1 MKIDDI
7 SVKLTADTEQFAEDM
22 NVATDA
28 VDMYADAVNRVVPN
42 ITLRGCTNIY
52 MTINNFNETE
62 KEWSGAVH
70 TISRPKGT
78 SDGNSKI

>member
-1 MKIDDI
+1 MQIDDI

-28 VDMYADAVNRVVPN
+28 VEKFSGAVNRIVPN

-62 KEWSGAVH
+62 KEWSGA
-70 TISRPKGT
+70 
-78 SDGNSKI
+78 GNEQTERSEL

>member
-1 MKIDDI
+1 MQIDDI

-62 KEWSGAVH
+62 KEWSG
-70 TISRPKGT
+70 TDNEQTERSE
-78 SDGNSKI
+78 